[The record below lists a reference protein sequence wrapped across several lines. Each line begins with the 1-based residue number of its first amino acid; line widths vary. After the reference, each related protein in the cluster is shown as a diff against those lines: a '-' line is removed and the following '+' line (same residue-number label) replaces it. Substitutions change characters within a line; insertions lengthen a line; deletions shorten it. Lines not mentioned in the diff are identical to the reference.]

1 MQTRLENI
9 FKITYIYIRYI
20 VCSKCVFQKRFSSC
34 FFKYLHMTFSVFIK
48 DVTSFPRILLA
59 LQNTRFPLSSLTT
72 VLCTEEVIF
81 TKSPLLANVELDRL
95 EMSTADLYHV
105 MLADGIQYDV
115 IHVRVICC
123 PITTVIGVVITD
135 MLTFCTGT
143 IRKNLLFTIP
153 SKKTKMIYKYTVNR
167 CKQ

>member
-1 MQTRLENI
+1 
-9 FKITYIYIRYI
+9 
-20 VCSKCVFQKRFSSC
+20 
-34 FFKYLHMTFSVFIK
+34 MTFSVFIK

-72 VLCTEEVIF
+72 VLCTEEVVF

-95 EMSTADLYHV
+95 EMSTSDLYHV

-143 IRKNLLFTIP
+143 IRKDLLFP
-153 SKKTKMIYKYTVNR
+153 LPPKKSKMIL
-167 CKQ
+167 